1 MNIINPSH
9 SARAVWA
16 EANITL
22 YRGGTKWPVKTET
35 YLTEIHYSSQR
46 NATNVH
52 SGSALFTST
61 WPDAST
67 SIKETTEGTP
77 SLAETN
83 RLRTS

>member
-77 SLAETN
+77 SLAKSN